1 MTDSTE
7 QQQPT
12 RPRIDWYQTDA
23 YISISVFVKGVVND
37 NTASGVIG
45 NDGCEFSLSYTAP
58 TGSAGDPASLSS
70 SCLKLNLAHPVAGDS
85 LQLSVK
91 PTRLDIRVNKQQPG
105 LRWGVLEGSDSSLQA
120 TLASPQAQS
129 GQPAPPVEQKPP
141 QQGKNWDAIAKSIED
156 EKLEGDAALNDLF
169 QKIYSDGTDEQ
180 RKAMVKSFT
189 ESGGTVLSTNWQD
202 VNKGKVEV
210 KPPDGME
217 YKKWDS

>member
-1 MTDSTE
+1 ALFVNNEMTDSTE

-141 QQGKNWDAIAKSIED
+141 QQ
-156 EKLEGDAALNDLF
+156 
-169 QKIYSDGTDEQ
+169 KIYSDGTDEQ